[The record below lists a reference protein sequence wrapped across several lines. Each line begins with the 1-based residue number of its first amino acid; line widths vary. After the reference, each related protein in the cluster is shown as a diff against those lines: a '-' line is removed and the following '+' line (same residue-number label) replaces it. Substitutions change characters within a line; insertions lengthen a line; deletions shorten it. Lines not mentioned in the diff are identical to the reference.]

1 MPADLSVEREALA
14 LLEEALDLP
23 ETMRE
28 SFLAR
33 QAAAPDVV
41 ARVRSML
48 EAERLVSLRTGA
60 AVLGLGPGPMPERIG
75 PYRVTGLIGRGGMG
89 AVYRAERDAGDF
101 TREVAIKL
109 VKPGLLSEEL
119 QGRLAAERQLL
130 AGLVHPNIA
139 RLYDGGTT
147 SGGQPYLVMELV
159 DGLAIDRFADGERL
173 GEEARI
179 RLVEALADAI
189 AHAHRRLVIHR
200 DITPLNVLVTN
211 EGVPKLIDFG
221 IARGPEEVTTGVD
234 IAGLGRLLRRL
245 LPEPGP
251 ELAAIIA
258 RATDPDEARRYPT
271 AEALAEDLVRYRTG
285 EAVAA
290 FGGGRAYWLRKF
302 VGRHRLGVA
311 ASAAG
316 VLLLAGAFAAVLAAN
331 AEARRAEAEAEARFE
346 QTRGIARAL
355 LFDVYDAVSRMPGA
369 TLAREKLAEVAVTYL
384 DALASLPAA
393 SPDVVAE
400 AGRGYV
406 RLAEVVGGGQH
417 ASLGRYE
424 DANGLLARAEALL
437 VPAWRADPEDEGLT
451 LAFAQL
457 RIRQAGTNIY
467 NNGEFALARTQA
479 EEAARATAPFTRT
492 NREAARIH
500 AVALQAIGDTHGWND
515 EIPESRDAFLRAIAF
530 IEGLPKPLRTDPDV
544 RGAESAIL
552 RLLGEAHH
560 LLEESDAARA
570 VLARATEINR
580 DLVRIAPGDPQN
592 RRKLSISLWY
602 TAVVE
607 RATGRTAEARQA
619 IGESLE
625 VARAIVADDRQ
636 DRGGLGMVATA
647 GEIAA
652 QLAADAGDR
661 PMFRA
666 QAGEV
671 LAVHDQLVD
680 LAGGAPGAIR
690 ARASAMR
697 TIAGN
702 HDRLGER
709 PAACAMWQRAVAGYE
724 ELDRRGAL
732 SDFDRNNPLP
742 EGRAY
747 LAANCRG

>member
-1 MPADLSVEREALA
+1 MPTDLSVERDALQ
-14 LLEEALDLP
+14 LLEEVLDLP

-33 QAAAPDVV
+33 QPVAAEVV

-48 EAERLVSLRTGA
+48 EAERLVSLRTGT
-60 AVLGLGPGPMPERIG
+60 AVLGLGSGPHPERIG
-75 PYRVTGLIGRGGMG
+75 PYRVTGLVGRGGMG

-101 TREVAIKL
+101 AREVAIKL

-119 QGRLAAERQLL
+119 QERLAAERQVL

-147 SGGQPYLVMELV
+147 EAGQPYIVMELV
-159 DGLAIDRFADGERL
+159 DGAPIDRFAEGEGL

-200 DITPLNVLVTN
+200 DITPLNVLVTR

-221 IARGPEEVTTGVD
+221 IARAAGQATTAVD
-234 IAGLGRLLRRL
+234 IGGLGRLLKRL
-245 LPEPGP
+245 LPDAGP

-258 RATDPDEARRYPT
+258 KATDADEARRYPT
-271 AEALAEDLVRYRTG
+271 AEALAEDLRRYRSG

-290 FGGGRAYWLRKF
+290 YAGGRAYWLRKF
-302 VGRHRLGVA
+302 VARHRLAVA
-311 ASAAG
+311 ASFAG
-316 VLLLAGAFAAVLAAN
+316 ALLLAGAFAAVLAAN

-355 LFDVYDAVSRMPGA
+355 LFDVYDAVSRVPGA

-384 DALASLPAA
+384 DALAGLPRA
-393 SPDVVAE
+393 SEDVVAE

-424 DANGLLARAEALL
+424 DANGLFARAEALL
-437 VPAWRADPEDEGLT
+437 VPAWEANRQDEALT

-467 NNGEFALARTQA
+467 NNGAFALARAQA
-479 EEAARATAPFTRT
+479 EEAARATAPFARR

-500 AVALQAIGDTHGWND
+500 AVALQAIGDTYGWSD
-515 EIPESRDAFLRAIAF
+515 ETEQSRDAFLAAIAF
-530 IEGLPKPLRTDPDV
+530 IESLPQPLRTDPDV

-560 LLEESDAARA
+560 LLDESDAARQ
-570 VLARATEINR
+570 VLARATVINR

-602 TAVVE
+602 SAVVD
-607 RATGRTAEARQA
+607 RATGRTAEARRA
-619 IGESLE
+619 IAESLE
-625 VARAIVADDRQ
+625 VARAIVADDPN
-636 DRGGLGMVATA
+636 DRGGLGMIATA
-647 GEIAA
+647 GEVAA
-652 QLAADAGDR
+652 QLAADARDG
-661 PMFRA
+661 PASRA
-666 QAGEV
+666 HGEEV
-671 LAVHDQLVD
+671 LAVHDQLVA
-680 LAGGAPGAIR
+680 LAGDAPGAMR
-690 ARASAMR
+690 ARASAQR
-697 TIAGN
+697 TLAGN
-702 HDRLGER
+702 HERLGER
-709 PAACAMWQRAVAGYE
+709 AAACAMWRRALASYE
-724 ELDRRGAL
+724 EIDRRGAL
-732 SDFDRNNPLP
+732 SDYDRNNPLP
-742 EGRAY
+742 EGRAFI
-747 LAANCRG
+747 ATNC